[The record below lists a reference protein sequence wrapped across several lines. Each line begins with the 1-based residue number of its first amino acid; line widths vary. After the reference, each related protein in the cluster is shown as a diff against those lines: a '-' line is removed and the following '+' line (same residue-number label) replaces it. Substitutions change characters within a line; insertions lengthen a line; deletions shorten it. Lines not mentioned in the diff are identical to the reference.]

1 MSKYLDIEYIQ
12 RLKQRFD
19 EADATREGVLNLGR
33 VITKD
38 SKSAI
43 YSLIRDDWQEAES
56 RLAKMGEDVLRM
68 KALLQKNCRLSYLAD
83 VSFREYT
90 EALILYHFL
99 KSRRIPTHEELGVDE
114 EAFVTGLMDATGE
127 LLRKSVEEMIRG
139 DLAFANEAKEFIEDV
154 YKSML
159 EMNFKDY
166 EIRKKVDYVSNN
178 LSKLVDYIF
187 AKSSRP

>member
-43 YSLIRDDWQEAES
+43 YSLIRGDWQEAEYHLS
-56 RLAKMGEDVLRM
+56 GMKENVLTM
-68 KALLQKNCRLSYLAD
+68 KTLLNKNCRFSYLAD
-83 VSFREYT
+83 VPLREYA

-99 KSRRIPTHEELGVDE
+99 KERRIPKHEDLDVDE

-127 LLRKSVEEMIRG
+127 LLRKSVEEMIKG
-139 DLAFANEAKEFIEDV
+139 NLNFANEAKEFIEDV

-159 EMNFKDY
+159 EMCFKDY

-187 AKSSRP
+187 EKSSRP